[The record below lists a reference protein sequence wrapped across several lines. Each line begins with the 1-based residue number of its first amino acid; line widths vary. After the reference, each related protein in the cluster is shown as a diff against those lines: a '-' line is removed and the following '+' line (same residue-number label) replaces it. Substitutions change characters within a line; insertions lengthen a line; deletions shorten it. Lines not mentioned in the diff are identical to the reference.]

1 MTVRGRPFVKGVAPN
16 PAGRP
21 VGARHK
27 ATVLAEKLMQDDAT
41 NIVNAVLTAARN
53 GDMTAARIVID
64 RLVPVRKGAPV
75 TFNLP
80 AIKTAADVVS
90 ALGTVAQEMA
100 CGELTPDEA
109 TAVAG
114 VLEIKRRAIETCDIE
129 ERLRKVEEAQASGPK

>member
-1 MTVRGRPFVKGVAPN
+1 MF
-16 PAGRP
+16 
-21 VGARHK
+21 
-27 ATVLAEKLMQDDAT
+27 AEKLMQDD
-41 NIVNAVLTAARN
+41 AARN

-100 CGELTPDEA
+100 AGELTP
-109 TAVAG
+109 
-114 VLEIKRRAIETCDIE
+114 RRSYLGRRCLGD
-129 ERLRKVEEAQASGPK
+129 QAPRNRDG